1 MKNYK
6 FAYNASTTE
15 AREKIST
22 NLESLEFQ
30 QFVDAHLT
38 KFKNNQIS
46 LNKMSHR
53 FLVRARLL
61 TE

>member
-6 FAYNASTTE
+6 IANDASPTKAT
-15 AREKIST
+15 EKIST
-22 NLESLEFQ
+22 DLESLEVQ
-30 QFVDAHLT
+30 QFVESHLT
-38 KFKNNQIS
+38 KFKNNRIL